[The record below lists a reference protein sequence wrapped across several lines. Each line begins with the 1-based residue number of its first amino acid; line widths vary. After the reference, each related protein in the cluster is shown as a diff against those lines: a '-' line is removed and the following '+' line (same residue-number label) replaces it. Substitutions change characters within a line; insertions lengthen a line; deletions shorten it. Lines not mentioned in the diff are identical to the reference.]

1 MLLILHLLH
10 ERKVQHS
17 LKLHL
22 SLDLKLKLLINYIQ
36 KIVLKELSVAAVQT
50 IERMDEEIELKD
62 KIKILAK
69 ELKDII
75 HYNEQKIQNLL
86 NKVL

>member
-1 MLLILHLLH
+1 M
-10 ERKVQHS
+10 
-17 LKLHL
+17 
-22 SLDLKLKLLINYIQ
+22 
-36 KIVLKELSVAAVQT
+36 AAVQT